1 MPASPLGGR
10 RAASRAG
17 SEEQGRPDGAAA
29 SHSLTSRGAASSAGQ
44 GGRCSAAGPRGR
56 GSAGFT
62 LPSTGRSENG
72 AAGRGRGPGERQPRR
87 HTPAGSG
94 AGRRLRQPCRSS
106 AGTAASLLNG
116 GVSETSRPR
125 GEGNPSGLFH
135 PGVKLTR
142 VPIRKPWATRTPLY
156 FLIDQTAL
164 PQSGSGS
171 TSYSK
176 QGTRPRPPPRPPPS
190 PQPPAP
196 GDAQGSLPGR
206 AVRPPAS
213 RRRHRPLP
221 AMHRRLLRRPSP
233 GPGRVGAAPCT
244 AVRQP
249 PARWP
254 RCFRGRQGRSAGGRA
269 RVGWGECARVCLRAQ
284 RRQAAGRRGQK
295 GGHRQDHPHGSFQH
309 VPPRGRPWHGPD
321 GPRVLPTGAT
331 GTRGH
336 RPGLGVRQ
344 SRAAARGARQS
355 EARGHQAQGLG
366 PGINRGQV
374 GVRPPAPPLSPTHPP
389 TRPCAGSG
397 RGLPGKRARTPG
409 SARPW
414 NPLGASSVPGDGALR
429 CRRKRWA
436 GRLFDVFP

>member
-1 MPASPLGGR
+1 MGGR

-72 AAGRGRGPGERQPRR
+72 AAGRGRGPGERRPRR

-176 QGTRPRPPPRPPPS
+176 QGTRPRPPPRPPP
-190 PQPPAP
+190 QPPAP
-196 GDAQGSLPGR
+196 GPGGRSGLPPRACSASSSLQ
-206 AVRPPAS
+206 
-213 RRRHRPLP
+213 
-221 AMHRRLLRRPSP
+221 
-233 GPGRVGAAPCT
+233 AAP
-244 AVRQP
+244 P
-249 PARWP
+249 
-254 RCFRGRQGRSAGGRA
+254 
-269 RVGWGECARVCLRAQ
+269 
-284 RRQAAGRRGQK
+284 
-295 GGHRQDHPHGSFQH
+295 
-309 VPPRGRPWHGPD
+309 
-321 GPRVLPTGAT
+321 
-331 GTRGH
+331 
-336 RPGLGVRQ
+336 
-344 SRAAARGARQS
+344 AAARDAPQAAAPPQPRPGQSRCCALHGCPSASRQVAALFPRTTGPQCWG
-355 EARGHQAQGLG
+355 EG
-366 PGINRGQV
+366 PGGV
-374 GVRPPAPPLSPTHPP
+374 G
-389 TRPCAGSG
+389 
-397 RGLPGKRARTPG
+397 
-409 SARPW
+409 
-414 NPLGASSVPGDGALR
+414 
-429 CRRKRWA
+429 
-436 GRLFDVFP
+436 